1 MNIPFTISGLRKI
14 GLTQTQIGLEIGLK
28 QPSISD
34 MESGK
39 AGITNPSS
47 RVEKGLAALAAKHN
61 VPTEPGPSSNFNS
74 LSTAVTQVNTTGET
88 A

>member
-14 GLTQTQIGLEIGLK
+14 GLTQAQIGAEIGLK

-34 MESGK
+34 MEAGK
-39 AGITNPSS
+39 AGVTNPSS
-47 RVEKGLAALAAKHN
+47 RVERGLAALAAKHGI
-61 VPTEPGPSSNFNS
+61 PTEPELTPPA
-74 LSTAVTQVNTTGET
+74 AVTPHKLTGET